1 MRIAEII
8 EDLERHIAKCGGE
21 EVTENVNTRD
31 LLAALKGE
39 AEEDAPEGP
48 WEDSE
53 LRLPIWLVWQLH
65 TDGRVYLQAVTT
77 NPQLA
82 ADYRTGL
89 LKSETTVRAYVEP
102 RETNHGFGLSMITP
116 LLKNSGDLNRLKGD
130 EK

>member
-1 MRIAEII
+1 PMADQDELEDIA
-8 EDLERHIAKCGGE
+8 RA
-21 EVTENVNTRD
+21 
-31 LLAALKGE
+31 
-39 AEEDAPEGP
+39 EDAPGGP

-53 LRLPIWLVWQLH
+53 LRLPIWLVWQLN

-89 LKSETTVRAYVEP
+89 LKTESTVRAYVEP

-116 LLKNSGDLNRLKGD
+116 LLKNSGDLDRLKGEGETD
-130 EK
+130 G